1 MIVFERVPASR
12 HVLCKCG
19 NKNIDVHG
27 FCDSSGEEY
36 AP

>member
-1 MIVFERVPASR
+1 MIVFEGVPASR